1 MSLLDETIFERHTT
15 TWREVSSELARR
27 WRLIVIVWVVTV
39 GSTYVGLQL
48 MTERFESKATV
59 LVKLGRENA
68 EVPTTVQNSGLV
80 SAGVSRDIVNSEMQI
95 LTSGNLIEQTVDKLG
110 PEVFAFKPAP
120 PQGLFGIIRYSV
132 KVTVRWF
139 KRQGTE
145 LLYAVNLKKKLT
157 EREASIQLL
166 SDSLHVDVEKDS
178 NVIAVSVELPDPAFC
193 VDVTNTLLGL
203 YLEEHQRAWRSP
215 QSKGFFLA
223 QREENRQQLE
233 DLEKVRDRVRAKWS
247 LSSISEQRSAL
258 LKELSDLNNQ
268 IESNKAEIN
277 DLRRQSAVMT
287 TRVDALP
294 ERQNSTEVQTQ
305 NSSIQAI
312 KERLTTLELE
322 RAKLL
327 SRYQPG
333 REPVKKVEA
342 EISDLRDLL
351 NSQPPTLLGSVSS
364 EINPIRQT
372 FTQGVE
378 QYRVKIAGLEEKN
391 RTLSEG
397 ANEMQRQLR
406 ALNYGGD
413 QLDAVERDLKVAQDN
428 YLTYAKRMEE
438 DRISEE
444 LDLSHVSNVVI
455 LSPASTPLE
464 PVYPRRLL
472 IMAVALGLGLVLGM
486 ALAFLLEYLDDTI
499 RESQDIADL
508 EDLHV
513 LGTFHVSQHRST
525 A

>member
-1 MSLLDETIFERHTT
+1 
-15 TWREVSSELARR
+15 
-27 WRLIVIVWVVTV
+27 
-39 GSTYVGLQL
+39 
-48 MTERFESKATV
+48 
-59 LVKLGRENA
+59 
-68 EVPTTVQNSGLV
+68 
-80 SAGVSRDIVNSEMQI
+80 
-95 LTSGNLIEQTVDKLG
+95 
-110 PEVFAFKPAP
+110 
-120 PQGLFGIIRYSV
+120 
-132 KVTVRWF
+132 
-139 KRQGTE
+139 
-145 LLYAVNLKKKLT
+145 
-157 EREASIQLL
+157 
-166 SDSLHVDVEKDS
+166 
-178 NVIAVSVELPDPAFC
+178 VELPDSAFC

-233 DLEKVRDRVRAKWS
+233 DLEKVRDRIRAKWS
-247 LSSISEQRSAL
+247 LSSINEQRSAL

-268 IESNKAEIN
+268 IESDKAEIN

-305 NSSIQAI
+305 NSSIQSI

-391 RTLSEG
+391 RTLAEG

-406 ALNYGGD
+406 ALNEGED

-444 LDLSHVSNVVI
+444 LDFSHVSNVVI

-499 RESQDIADL
+499 RESQDIADM